1 MTEQLTRRQLRAARQ
16 AEVVAPEVPA
26 APSVAGD
33 DASTVTSVPVETES
47 TREFQLS
54 APFGGPAARVDA
66 TKVQGAGFDPAEPTL
81 TPDELLRKFRER
93 IRSNYQE
100 GSIPV
105 PQAKLPASAASPQ
118 PENYSFDIDS
128 IRERLRAAAEA
139 ARIQN
144 QVATASETLLPTQ
157 QHESEPVREIS
168 EYDIAARQSA
178 TSLHV
183 EALRESFAGYQGT
196 AAIESEA
203 DFASD
208 VVTSEQQ
215 AEADR
220 VSRRELRRLAE
231 SESVAAPFSPEA
243 QIEAAPESPLVI
255 DHSDSSSIEVETPS
269 VNTSADVLSVD
280 ALRTEA
286 VADSVAEAAA
296 EPVDFQGKNLLAE
309 PSTQS
314 IVLDVIPDAVTMPI
328 NLSTDG
334 LATGS
339 ISIIPEQSVSDV
351 TGAIA
356 GIKTDESTLKDTV
369 TGAVS
374 VIEPVS
380 ALAVIAERRHHAVLP
395 MTSLRRGWWQ
405 PYAVAVGI
413 FAMIGAAAYAVFLI
427 LEVLNS

>member
-16 AEVVAPEVPA
+16 AEVVAPEAPA

-33 DASTVTSVPVETES
+33 DASSITSVPVETE
-47 TREFQLS
+47 TAREFQLS
-54 APFGGPAARVDA
+54 APFGAQSVSPDITRN
-66 TKVQGAGFDPAEPTL
+66 QGTGSDSREPTL

-105 PQAKLPASAASPQ
+105 PQAKLPASVTNPER
-118 PENYSFDIDS
+118 ENYAFDIDS

-144 QVATASETLLPTQ
+144 QVATSAETLQPTE

-183 EALRESFAGYQGT
+183 EALRESFAGYQST
-196 AAIESEA
+196 PTLESETN
-203 DFASD
+203 SD
-208 VVTSEQQ
+208 TIERATAVQ

-220 VSRRELRRLAE
+220 ISRRDLRRLAE
-231 SESVAAPFSPEA
+231 AENVAAPFSPEA
-243 QIEAAPESPLVI
+243 QIDPLPEASFAKEVAGDELAGAVATSETAPESVV
-255 DHSDSSSIEVETPS
+255 SDKPVWQ
-269 VNTSADVLSVD
+269 
-280 ALRTEA
+280 EA
-286 VADSVAEAAA
+286 SGESGS
-296 EPVDFQGKNLLAE
+296 ESVDFQGKNLLAE

-314 IVLDVIPDAVTMPI
+314 IILDVIPDAVTMPI
-328 NLSTDG
+328 NLSADG

-413 FAMIGAAAYAVFLI
+413 LAMIGAAAYAVFLI

>member
-16 AEVVAPEVPA
+16 AGAAAPEAPA
-26 APSVAGD
+26 TPTVAGD
-33 DASTVTSVPVETES
+33 DASAVTSVPVETES

-54 APFGGPAARVDA
+54 APFGNQPEREGQSDPNLASA
-66 TKVQGAGFDPAEPTL
+66 TSGTATL
-81 TPDELLRKFRER
+81 TPDELLRQFRER

-105 PQAKLPASAASPQ
+105 PKAKLPASVTNPER
-118 PENYSFDIDS
+118 ENYAFDIDS

-139 ARIQN
+139 ARVQN
-144 QVATASETLLPTQ
+144 QVAAQDEPLQPTVQ
-157 QHESEPVREIS
+157 VESEPIREIS

-178 TSLHV
+178 SSLQV
-183 EALRESFAGYQGT
+183 EALRESFSNLQAEPALEAQVET
-196 AAIESEA
+196 DPSSEESASQQEA
-203 DFASD
+203 D
-208 VVTSEQQ
+208 QI
-215 AEADR
+215 
-220 VSRRELRRLAE
+220 SRRALRRQATTE
-231 SESVAAPFSPEA
+231 TIAAPFSPEA
-243 QIEAAPESPLVI
+243 QLDPGYELAEAQVI
-255 DHSDSSSIEVETPS
+255 DSEPINGEVP
-269 VNTSADVLSVD
+269 
-280 ALRTEA
+280 A
-286 VADSVAEAAA
+286 VAIAERPQKPVEFKEEFAA
-296 EPVDFQGKNLLAE
+296 ESVDFQGKNLLAE

-356 GIKTDESTLKDTV
+356 GIKADESTLKDTV